1 MKRLLSLQISV
12 YASPLPDNYLVAIL
26 TKEFCYLKTQQCI
39 LFVVRSFRNLFS
51 FLYSK
56 AALLAFILH
65 HGEDASCPFQ
75 EPETAAEV

>member
-1 MKRLLSLQISV
+1 MKRLLSLRTSV
-12 YASPLPDNYLVAIL
+12 YASPLSDNYLVVIL
-26 TKEFCYLKTQQCI
+26 SKEFCYLKTEQFI
-39 LFVVRSFRNLFS
+39 IFVVRSFRNLFS

-65 HGEDASCPFQ
+65 HGEDANCPFQ